1 MLTETTARIGPAK
14 VLQVEEGRVRLQ
26 VEDEEAWGVMALA
39 FPYRPAAG
47 DTVLALG
54 QESKW
59 YIIGVLQ
66 GRGVTSF
73 IAPGDLELLAPNGS
87 IGLKA
92 AEGVRIE
99 GPKVT
104 LTADRLELAA
114 RTVFERF
121 VQAYRRVA
129 EAFHLR
135 AGRVRTTV
143 TGAWDVHAGRIA
155 ERADADVR
163 IDGEKI
169 YLG

>member
-1 MLTETTARIGPAK
+1 MLTETMARVGPAR
-14 VLQVEEGRVRLQ
+14 VVETGEGRVRLRID
-26 VEDEEAWGVMALA
+26 DEEAWADLALA

-47 DTVLALG
+47 DTVLVLG

-59 YIIGVLQ
+59 YVIGVLR
-66 GRGVTSF
+66 GKGVTAF
-73 IAPGDLELLAPNGS
+73 VAPGDLEFSAPNGS
-87 IGLKA
+87 IGLSA

-99 GPKVT
+99 APQVSLK
-104 LTADRLELAA
+104 ADRLELAA

-143 TGAWDVHAGRIA
+143 TGAWDVRAGRIA
-155 ERADADVR
+155 ERADKDVR
-163 IDGEKI
+163 IDGEQI

>member
-1 MLTETTARIGPAK
+1 MLTETMAQIGTATILAVDGSRVSLSIDGAETPAT
-14 VLQVEEGRVRLQ
+14 
-26 VEDEEAWGVMALA
+26 MALA
-39 FPYRPAAG
+39 FPYRPVAG

-59 YIIGVLQ
+59 YVIGVLQ
-66 GRGVTSF
+66 GRGVSSF
-73 IAPGDLELLAPNGS
+73 IAPGDLELRAPNGS
-87 IGLKA
+87 IGLTA
-92 AEGVRIE
+92 ADGVRIE
-99 GPKVT
+99 APQVALK
-104 LTADRLELAA
+104 ADRLELAA

-143 TGAWDVHAGRIA
+143 TGAWDVKAGRIA

-163 IDGEKI
+163 IDGEQI